1 MPAASTPAASTP
13 AASPPSSFA
22 REVYG
27 GSMRLVSVFTL
38 LAACFVCST
47 GSVGSKSAAEQPDV
61 SRSGS
66 GQPEL
71 CHFNVYFGRL

>member
-1 MPAASTPAASTP
+1 
-13 AASPPSSFA
+13 
-22 REVYG
+22 
-27 GSMRLVSVFTL
+27 MRLVSVFTL